1 MKKLFETK
9 PKRVPVFGYEGYYDV
24 TENGD
29 IFSVRTY
36 YNKQKKTSRKVD
48 IKLKPQPDKDGY
60 LSQMF
65 CVNYKQ
71 KLSKVHRVVWESFFG
86 KIENGMQIN
95 HKDGNKANNNL
106 DNLEVVTPKENTQHS
121 WDTGLRKKQYGKE
134 TTNCKLDFEQ
144 VKEIRK
150 MYSEGKS
157 QNELGRMFGVHS
169 TNIHYI
175 VNNKT
180 RVYA

>member
-1 MKKLFETK
+1 MKSI
-9 PKRVPVFGYEGYYDV
+9 KRVPVFGYEGYYEV

-48 IKLKPQPDKDGY
+48 IKLKPQPNHNGY

-65 CVNYKQ
+65 SVNDKHR
-71 KLSKVHRVVWESFFG
+71 LIKVHRVVWESFNG
-86 KIENGMQIN
+86 KIKEGMQIN
-95 HKDGNKANNNL
+95 HKDGNKTNNNL
-106 DNLEVVTPKENTQHS
+106 NNLEVVTPKENSQHA
-121 WDTGLRKKQYGKE
+121 WKTGLSKKVYGRK
-134 TTNCKLDFEQ
+134 TSNCILDFEQ
-144 VKEIRK
+144 VKQIRE
-150 MYSEGKS
+150 MYSSGKS
-157 QNELGRMFGVHS
+157 QSELGRIFGVHQ

-175 VNNKT
+175 VHNKT

>member
-1 MKKLFETK
+1 MLKNEKNI
-9 PKRVPVFGYEGYYDV
+9 KRVPVFGYEGYYEV

-29 IFSVRTY
+29 IFSIRTY

-48 IKLKPQPDKDGY
+48 IKLKSQPNHNGY

-71 KLSKVHRVVWESFFG
+71 KLIKVHRVVWESFNG
-86 KIENGMQIN
+86 KIKEGMQIN
-95 HKDGNKANNNL
+95 HIDGNKTNNSLNNL
-106 DNLEVVTPKENTQHS
+106 EIVTPKENTQHA
-121 WDTGLRKKQYGKE
+121 WRNGLCKKVYGRK
-134 TTNCKLDFEQ
+134 TSNCILDFEQ

-150 MYSEGKS
+150 LYKDGKKQKELSE
-157 QNELGRMFGVHS
+157 MFGVHQ

-175 VNNKT
+175 VKGKT
-180 RVYA
+180 RIYA